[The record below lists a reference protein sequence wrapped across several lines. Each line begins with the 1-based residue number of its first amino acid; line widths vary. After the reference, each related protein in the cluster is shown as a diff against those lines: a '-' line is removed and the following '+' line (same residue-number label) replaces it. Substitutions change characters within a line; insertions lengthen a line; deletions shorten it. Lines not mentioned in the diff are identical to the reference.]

1 MSTNP
6 LGTSTGL
13 RMLAASIILI
23 TASPAFAQ
31 FQKTE
36 DAIKYRQSAFS
47 LIGTHF
53 GRIGA
58 VVKGEVPYNKDDVA
72 KNAADMLLLDDN
84 FCSIVNGV
92 EQGRVVFDNLK
103 KSIAYTLTSNIPEL
117 APFLVFIVIQCPL
130 PLSTILILCIDLGTD
145 IVPAISFAYEN
156 PELNIMERM
165 PRNPKF
171 DSLVTGKVIFHAYLT
186 NGFVSSFVAFFTWV

>member
-1 MSTNP
+1 MSTHSIA
-6 LGTSTGL
+6 TTAGL

-23 TASPAFAQ
+23 AASPASAQ

-72 KNAADMLLLDDN
+72 KNAA
-84 FCSIVNGV
+84 IV
-92 EQGRVVFDNLK
+92 
-103 KSIAYTLTSNIPEL
+103 AT
-117 APFLVFIVIQCPL
+117 
-130 PLSTILILCIDLGTD
+130 LSTLPWQAFGAGTEGGKSQPG
-145 IVPAISFAYEN
+145 IWTEGNKFKMGGEKMQTAVA
-156 PELNIMERM
+156 ELNQAAQSGNLENI
-165 PRNPKF
+165 K
-171 DSLVTGKVIFHAYLT
+171 K
-186 NGFVSSFVAFFTWV
+186 AFSAAGQTCKACHDDFRKK